1 MADQKAPVITL
12 AEQAGFPMEPSR
24 GSERFGARVAPLA
37 KTLGLSRLGAMLCTI
52 EPGRRAFP
60 FHNHLANDELFLILE
75 GAGELRLGDAVHAI
89 KDGDL
94 IGCPKGG
101 PETAHQIVNTGDAPL
116 RYLGISSWQDPDV
129 VEYPD
134 SGKFATIA
142 IAPGADFFT
151 AHLNFVGKRED
162 GRDYWEG
169 ET

>member
-1 MADQKAPVITL
+1 P
-12 AEQAGFPMEPSR
+12 G
-24 GSERFGARVAPLA
+24 GSDRFGATVAPLGKA
-37 KTLGLSRLGAMLCTI
+37 LGLTRLGAMVCTI
-52 EPGRRAFP
+52 EPGKRAFP
-60 FHNHLANDELFLILE
+60 FHNHLANDELFVILE
-75 GAGELRLGDAVHAI
+75 GAGEVRFGDAVHAV
-89 KDGDL
+89 KAGDL

-116 RYLGISSWQDPDV
+116 RYLGVSSWQDPDV

-142 IAPGADFFT
+142 IAPGQDFFS

-169 ET
+169 EA